1 MSNNQDPSKRKSDED
16 GPKQSSLLI
25 CSEKAV
31 YVYSLNHVA
40 QGIKKVLY
48 KKKFQ
53 SSSCCWA
60 STFCGASD
68 AGLALLLSTGKIEIR
83 SLPELSLIRESSIR
97 GFTYSA
103 PKLNS
108 FSARSICCSW
118 DGELIMMNGDQEMFI
133 VSVLF
138 QKENFRPV
146 DFVSQVYRKELM
158 FSQEGLPTGSII
170 QKERKRG
177 IFSSVMKGS
186 KPKQVPEVETED
198 TRESIEELS
207 KIFSTVNFECHHDE
221 NKDSMAMDDDGID
234 LDIDDIDLDD
244 PVEKTKDQ
252 NLLAALN
259 KKKLASKFQAFT
271 GRIKQMNV
279 KNEKNIK
286 EEVKDEKTGAV
297 DQIKKKY
304 GFSLSG
310 ESSAAKIAQNK
321 LHENIRKLQG
331 INLRATEM
339 QETASSFSAMAKEVL
354 RISEKDK
361 QSS

>member
-1 MSNNQDPSKRKSDED
+1 
-16 GPKQSSLLI
+16 
-25 CSEKAV
+25 
-31 YVYSLNHVA
+31 
-40 QGIKKVLY
+40 
-48 KKKFQ
+48 
-53 SSSCCWA
+53 
-60 STFCGASD
+60 
-68 AGLALLLSTGKIEIR
+68 
-83 SLPELSLIRESSIR
+83 
-97 GFTYSA
+97 
-103 PKLNS
+103 
-108 FSARSICCSW
+108 
-118 DGELIMMNGDQEMFI
+118 
-133 VSVLF
+133 
-138 QKENFRPV
+138 
-146 DFVSQVYRKELM
+146 
-158 FSQEGLPTGSII
+158 
-170 QKERKRG
+170 
-177 IFSSVMKGS
+177 
-186 KPKQVPEVETED
+186 
-198 TRESIEELS
+198 
-207 KIFSTVNFECHHDE
+207 
-221 NKDSMAMDDDGID
+221 MDDDGID